1 MPLKLPGYTLQGR
14 SQWGGEWRQSVCHT
28 HTQTHTHTHTHTH
41 TQSSI
46 SEPNKV
52 QQIQFQTSGVLLFI
66 GVQKLYG
73 PEISR
78 FLPFVL

>member
-1 MPLKLPGYTLQGR
+1 M
-14 SQWGGEWRQSVCHT
+14 GGGGGGGGGGKVCATHT

-41 TQSSI
+41 SSI